1 LHARH
6 CIGHIPGDDL
16 GWLRQEEI
24 IMFVITGAT
33 GHVGSIAAETLLAAG
48 QAVRV
53 VVRDAA
59 KAERLK
65 ARGAEVFVAD
75 LADVEALGR
84 AVRAAAGVFLLSPP
98 DLRAKDFIGDRR
110 RLTQRQVDTLAAA
123 KVPHV
128 VLLSSTGA
136 QRPTGTGP
144 IVSVHNAEQQ
154 LRASGLASTF
164 VRAGYFVENWG
175 AVVQPVRSDGVLPS
189 FIAADQRVPSVSTV
203 DIGKAVAQ
211 ALLDG
216 PRGVRVIELSGPT
229 DVSPNDVAATFS
241 RLLGKPVTVAQAPL
255 EAVVPTFTSFGASEN
270 IAGLFR
276 ELYEGM
282 AQGKVAAEPGEHVR
296 GTTPLDV
303 TLRALLG

>member
-1 LHARH
+1 
-6 CIGHIPGDDL
+6 
-16 GWLRQEEI
+16 
-24 IMFVITGAT
+24 MFVITGAT
-33 GHVGSIAAETLLAAG
+33 GRVGSIAAETLLAAG
-48 QAVRV
+48 RAVRV

-84 AVRAAAGVFLLSPP
+84 AARGTEGVFLLSPP
-98 DLRAKDFIGDRR
+98 DLRANNFIGDRR
-110 RLTQRQVDTLAAA
+110 RLTQRQVDALAAE
-123 KVPHV
+123 KVAHV

-136 QRPTGTGP
+136 QQLAGTGP
-144 IVSVHNAEQQ
+144 IVSVHNVEQQ
-154 LRASGLASTF
+154 LRASGLPSTF

-175 AVVQPVRSDGVLPS
+175 ALVQPVKNDGVLPS
-189 FIAADQRVPSVSTV
+189 FLAADKRIPSVSTP
-203 DIGKAVAQ
+203 DIGKVVAQ
-211 ALLDG
+211 ALIDG

-241 RLLGKPVTVAQAPL
+241 RLLGKPVTVAQPPL
-255 EAVVPTFTSFGASEN
+255 DAVVPTFISLGASEN